1 MEWLEIILIFLA
13 ALAGGLIGGYAGS
26 GKTYRRILQDREA
39 QQHPS
44 KEEYAVA
51 TQPAYYRP
59 APPPAHNGIP
69 AGYADDYRPAALA
82 DIRSDWLFGPK
93 KRPPKAAEDG
103 DM

>member
-26 GKTYRRILQDREA
+26 EKTYWRVMQDREA

-59 APPPAHNGIP
+59 APPAHNGIRRAMRMIT
-69 AGYADDYRPAALA
+69 AGAL
-82 DIRSDWLFGPK
+82 RNK
-93 KRPPKAAEDG
+93 KRLAVRTEKAPAQSG
-103 DM
+103 RGR